1 MMVKEDTRMNPVSRL
16 LVLPMLLLACGLS
29 SAAGQECSSQAKIDD
44 AGRRFSVMTGKS
56 SGMEAQ
62 SFNDIGC
69 AVVSRNSEC
78 ATRQGMFDDNAV
90 VFDFSTGEQ
99 IRADKAYFV
108 LRTGIATPQGYG
120 IVAFKDRAEAEK
132 FSAAHGKGKVVKWFE
147 LVDEKLK

>member
-1 MMVKEDTRMNPVSRL
+1 MNVKYAV
-16 LVLPMLLLACGLS
+16 LVTLLASIL
-29 SAAGQECSSQAKIDD
+29 AVVPAMADECSSGATIDE
-44 AGRRFSVMTGKS
+44 AGKRFSVVTNKV

-69 AVVSRNSEC
+69 AVLSRNGEC

-90 VFDFSTGEQ
+90 VYDYATGEQ
-99 IRADKAYFV
+99 VKADKAYFV
-108 LRTGIATPQGYG
+108 LKTGVPTPRGYG
-120 IVAFKDRAEAEK
+120 IVAFKDKAEAEK